1 MMNHE
6 LNAQTLAILCVDDE
20 QVILTSLT
28 EQIRSHFGKRFSYET
43 ALDGEEAL
51 EVLDELCQENIKT
64 IVIVSDWLM
73 PGMKGD
79 ELLVQIHKRFPN
91 TIKIMLTGQAESAA
105 VERAKREANLYSYLQ
120 KPWSRE
126 ELLQAIETG
135 LQNLQ
140 ESSEHE

>member
-1 MMNHE
+1 MNHE
-6 LNAQTLAILCVDDE
+6 HNTDNLAILCVDDE

-51 EVLDELCQENIKT
+51 EVLDELCEEGVQT

-79 ELLVQIHKRFPN
+79 ELLVQIHQRFPK
-91 TIKIMLTGQAESAA
+91 TVKVMLTGQADSAA
-105 VERAKREANLYSYLQ
+105 VERAKQEANLYSYLQ

-126 ELLQAIETG
+126 ELLQVLEDG
-135 LQNLQ
+135 LKSLKEND
-140 ESSEHE
+140 

>member
-1 MMNHE
+1 MNHE
-6 LNAQTLAILCVDDE
+6 HNTDNLAILCVDDE

-51 EVLDELCQENIKT
+51 EVLDELCEEGVQT

-79 ELLVQIHKRFPN
+79 ELLVQIHQRFPK
-91 TIKIMLTGQAESAA
+91 TVKVMLTGQADSAA
-105 VERAKREANLYSYLQ
+105 VERAKQEANLYSYLQ

-126 ELLQAIETG
+126 ELLQVLEDG
-135 LQNLQ
+135 LKSLK
-140 ESSEHE
+140 EDD

>member
-1 MMNHE
+1 MNHE
-6 LNAQTLAILCVDDE
+6 HNTENLAILCVDDE

-51 EVLDELCQENIKT
+51 EVLDELCDEGIKT

-79 ELLVQIHKRFPN
+79 ELLVQIHQRFPQ
-91 TIKIMLTGQAESAA
+91 TVKVMLTGQADSAA

-126 ELLQAIETG
+126 ELLQVLEDG
-135 LQNLQ
+135 LKSLKEND
-140 ESSEHE
+140 

>member
-1 MMNHE
+1 MNSEH
-6 LNAQTLAILCVDDE
+6 NPNRLAILCVDDE

-51 EVLDELCQENIKT
+51 EVLDELCEEGVKT

-79 ELLVQIHKRFPN
+79 ELLIQIHKRFPK
-91 TIKIMLTGQAESAA
+91 TVKVLLTGQADQKA
-105 VERAKREANLYSYLQ
+105 VERAKNEAALFSYLQ

-126 ELLQAIETG
+126 ELLSVIETG
-135 LQNLQ
+135 IQSL
-140 ESSEHE
+140 EEPS

>member
-1 MMNHE
+1 MKNEH
-6 LNAQTLAILCVDDE
+6 NTDRLAILCVDDE

-51 EVLDELCQENIKT
+51 EVLDELFEEGVKT
-64 IVIVSDWLM
+64 IIIVSDWLM

-79 ELLVQIHKRFPN
+79 ELLIQIHKRFPD
-91 TIKIMLTGQAESAA
+91 TVKVLLTGQADSEA
-105 VERAKREANLYSYLQ
+105 VERAKRDAKLDSYLS
-120 KPWSRE
+120 KPWSRK
-126 ELLQAIETG
+126 ELLQVLELG

-140 ESSEHE
+140 ELSANE

>member
-1 MMNHE
+1 MNHE
-6 LNAQTLAILCVDDE
+6 HNTDNLAILCVDDE

-51 EVLDELCQENIKT
+51 EVLDELCEEGIKT

-79 ELLVQIHKRFPN
+79 ELLVQIHQRFPK
-91 TIKIMLTGQAESAA
+91 TVKVMLTGQADSAA

-126 ELLQAIETG
+126 ELLQVLEDG
-135 LQNLQ
+135 LKSLK
-140 ESSEHE
+140 EDD

>member
-1 MMNHE
+1 MNQAE
-6 LNAQTLAILCVDDE
+6 IESRELAILCVDDE

-51 EVLDELCQENIKT
+51 QVLDELSEEGIKT

-79 ELLVQIHKRFPN
+79 ELLIKIHQRFPH
-91 TIKIMLTGQAESAA
+91 TVKVLLTGQADHDA
-105 VERAKREANLYSYLQ
+105 VERAKVKANLYGYLQ

-126 ELLQAIETG
+126 ELLAILDRG
-135 LQNLQ
+135 LSHLDLL
-140 ESSEHE
+140 